1 MAVKIEV
8 KGPIV
13 SNDDAWL
20 YHHVGWDAC
29 SPKDISGKLA
39 EAAGDDVILEINSNG
54 GFCIYGYEMY
64 TALMEYE
71 GKVTAHVINAASAA
85 SLLVCAADKAL
96 ASDTCRLMIH
106 NAQCGTHGDYRDM
119 QASADLLLEFNV
131 GIINAY
137 VRKTGKSREELQEM
151 MDSETYMSPQKAI
164 ENGFIDGYMF
174 GNPDDAGQAGK
185 GDTAQGSMML
195 SAVNAAFPV
204 IAEEKAKEITAVLKA
219 AQAQET
225 GGGGIAVSGKGGIQP
240 ENMQDSG
247 IVASKID
254 DAQNNQKEG
263 EKKEMTLEELYAE
276 HPEIRD
282 EVAALVSNAETEG
295 AGKERARLEA
305 LDKIAHSVTGE
316 ALEAAKYGEN
326 RMDAKE
332 LAYQALMEDG
342 QKSKNY
348 MANAVEDSAASGVEE
363 VGAGIPGEETADE
376 SDGMA
381 MYVNAV
387 RKGGRK

>member
-8 KGPIV
+8 KGNVV
-13 SNDDAWL
+13 SNNEAWI
-20 YHHVGWDAC
+20 YHFIGWDAC
-29 SPKDISGKLA
+29 GPKDISGKLA

-54 GFCIYGYEMY
+54 GACIYAYEMY

-85 SLLVCAADKAL
+85 TLLVCAADEAL
-96 ASDTCRLMIH
+96 ASDTCNFMIH
-106 NAQCGTHGDYRDM
+106 NAQCGMYGDYRDM
-119 QASADLLLEFNV
+119 QMSADALREFNA

-137 VRKTGKSREELQEM
+137 VRKTGKTREELQEM
-151 MDSETYMSPQKAI
+151 MDNATNMSPQKAI

-174 GNPDDAGQAGK
+174 GDPNEHRQAEEGEPVQGNMMFAAAG
-185 GDTAQGSMML
+185 T
-195 SAVNAAFPV
+195 AFPV
-204 IAEEKAKEITAVLKA
+204 IPEEKAKEIIMALKL
-219 AQAQET
+219 AQIHGMGDGSNA
-225 GGGGIAVSGKGGIQP
+225 ISLKNGIQP
-240 ENMQDSG
+240 ENRKEGSYA
-247 IVASKID
+247 ASKID
-254 DAQNNQKEG
+254 DVQNNQKEG
-263 EKKEMTLEELYAE
+263 EKKEMTLEELYEE

-295 AGKERARLEA
+295 AGKECARLEA
-305 LDKIAHSVTGE
+305 LDKIAHSVTSE
-316 ALEAAKYGEN
+316 ALETAKYGEN

-348 MANAVEDSAASGVEE
+348 MANAVEDSAASGVDE

-376 SDGMA
+376 SDSMA
-381 MYVNAV
+381 MYVNAM
-387 RKGGRK
+387 RKGGKK

>member
-20 YHHVGWDAC
+20 YHYVGWDAC
-29 SPKDISGKLA
+29 GPKDISGKLA

-96 ASDTCRLMIH
+96 ASDTCSLMIH
-106 NAQCGTHGDYRDM
+106 NAQCGTRGDYRDM
-119 QASADLLLEFNV
+119 QMSADALKEFNA

-137 VRKTGKSREELQEM
+137 VRKTGKTREELQEM
-151 MDSETYMSPQKAI
+151 MDNETTMSPQKAI

-174 GNPDDAGQAGK
+174 GDPNRRGQAEK
-185 GDTAQGSMML
+185 ERALQENMMFAAAD
-195 SAVNAAFPV
+195 AVFPV
-204 IAEEKAKEITAVLKA
+204 IPEEKAKEIIMALKL
-219 AQAQET
+219 AQINGMGDGSSA
-225 GGGGIAVSGKGGIQP
+225 ISLKNGIQP

-247 IVASKID
+247 IVASEID
-254 DAQNNQKEG
+254 DAQNSQKEG
-263 EKKEMTLEELYAE
+263 EKKEMTLEELYVE

-363 VGAGIPGEETADE
+363 VGAGVPGEETADE

-381 MYVNAV
+381 MYVNAM

>member
-13 SNDDAWL
+13 SNDTAWI
-20 YHHVGWDAC
+20 YHYFGWDAC
-29 SPKDISGKLA
+29 SPKDISKKLA
-39 EAAGDDVILEINSNG
+39 EAAGDDVILEINSPG
-54 GFCIYGYEMY
+54 GSCVYGYEMY

-71 GKVTAHVINAASAA
+71 GKVTAHVIMAASAA
-85 SLLVCAADKAL
+85 SLLACAADEAL
-96 ASDTCRLMIH
+96 ASDTCIFMIH
-106 NAQCGTHGDYRDM
+106 NTKSVSEGDYRDM
-119 QASADLLLEFNV
+119 QASAGLLLEFNAGV
-131 GIINAY
+131 INAY
-137 VRKTGKSREELQEM
+137 VRKTRKSREELQEM
-151 MDSETYMSPQKAI
+151 MDNETYMSPQKAI

-174 GNPDDAGQAGK
+174 GSPDGSGREEEN
-185 GDTAQGSMML
+185 GNEQGSRML
-195 SAVNAAFPV
+195 SVVNAAFPV
-204 IAEEKAKEITAVLKA
+204 IAEEKAKEIIMALKL
-219 AQAQET
+219 AQVQGKEDENGT
-225 GGGGIAVSGKGGIQP
+225 VSGKASVQP
-240 ENMQDSG
+240 KNMQEG
-247 IVASKID
+247 NGVAFKID
-254 DAQNNQKEG
+254 DAQNSQKEG
-263 EKKEMTLEELYAE
+263 GKKEMTLEEIYEE

-305 LDKIAHSVTGE
+305 LDKIAHSVTGG

-342 QKSKNY
+342 QKSKSY

-363 VGAGIPGEETADE
+363 VGAGVPEEETTDE

-381 MYVNAV
+381 MYVNAM

>member
-13 SNDDAWL
+13 SNDTAWL
-20 YHHVGWDAC
+20 YHYFGWDAC
-29 SPKDISGKLA
+29 SPKDISKKLA
-39 EAAGDDVILEINSNG
+39 EAAGDDVILEINSPG
-54 GFCIYGYEMY
+54 GVCSYGYEMY
-64 TALMEYE
+64 TALMGYE
-71 GKVTAHVINAASAA
+71 GKVTAHVIMAASAA
-85 SLLVCAADKAL
+85 SLLVCAADEAL
-96 ASDTCRLMIH
+96 ASDTCIFMIH
-106 NAQCGTHGDYRDM
+106 NTQSTAEGDYRDM
-119 QASADLLLEFNV
+119 QASADLLLEFNA

-219 AQAQET
+219 AQTQET

-240 ENMQDSG
+240 ENMQEGSG
-247 IVASKID
+247 AASKID
-254 DAQNNQKEG
+254 DAQNNHKEG
-263 EKKEMTLEELYAE
+263 EKKKMTLEELYAE

-363 VGAGIPGEETADE
+363 VGAGVPGEETADE

-381 MYVNAV
+381 MYVNAM

>member
-13 SNDDAWL
+13 SNDTAWL
-20 YHHVGWDAC
+20 YHYFGLDAC
-29 SPKDISGKLA
+29 SPKDISKKLA
-39 EAAGDDVILEINSNG
+39 EAAGDDVILEINSPG
-54 GFCIYGYEMY
+54 GVCSYGYEMY
-64 TALMEYE
+64 TALMGYE
-71 GKVTAHVINAASAA
+71 GKVTAHVIMAASAA
-85 SLLVCAADKAL
+85 SLLVCAADEAL
-96 ASDTCRLMIH
+96 ASDTCIFMIH
-106 NAQCGTHGDYRDM
+106 NTQSTAEGDYRDM
-119 QASADLLLEFNV
+119 QASADLLLEFNA

-174 GNPDDAGQAGK
+174 GDPDDAGQAGE
-185 GDTAQGSMML
+185 GDIAQGSMML

-204 IAEEKAKEITAVLKA
+204 IAEEKAKEIIAVLKL
-219 AQAQET
+219 AQVHGT
-225 GGGGIAVSGKGGIQP
+225 GDGNGDVSGKAGIQP
-240 ENMQDSG
+240 ENMQEGSSA
-247 IVASKID
+247 ASKID

-316 ALEAAKYGEN
+316 ALEAAKYGET

-348 MANAVEDSAASGVEE
+348 MANAMEDSAASGVEE
-363 VGAGIPGEETADE
+363 VGAGVPGEETEDE

-387 RKGGRK
+387 RKGGKK

>member
-13 SNDDAWL
+13 SNDTAWL
-20 YHHVGWDAC
+20 YHYFGLDAC
-29 SPKDISGKLA
+29 SPKDISKKLA
-39 EAAGDDVILEINSNG
+39 EAAGDDVILEINSPG
-54 GFCIYGYEMY
+54 GVCSYGYEMY
-64 TALMEYE
+64 TALMGYE
-71 GKVTAHVINAASAA
+71 GKVTAHVIMAASAA
-85 SLLVCAADKAL
+85 SLLVCAADEAL
-96 ASDTCRLMIH
+96 ASDTCIFMIH
-106 NAQCGTHGDYRDM
+106 NTQSTAEGDYRDM
-119 QASADLLLEFNV
+119 QASANLLLEFNA

-174 GNPDDAGQAGK
+174 GDPDDAGQAGE

-195 SAVNAAFPV
+195 SAVNAAFPI
-204 IAEEKAKEITAVLKA
+204 IAEEKAKEIIAVLKL
-219 AQAQET
+219 AQVQGT
-225 GGGGIAVSGKGGIQP
+225 GGGNGDVSGKAGIQP
-240 ENMQDSG
+240 ENMQEGSG
-247 IVASKID
+247 AASEID

-348 MANAVEDSAASGVEE
+348 MANAMEDSAASGVEE
-363 VGAGIPGEETADE
+363 VGTGVPGEETEDE

-381 MYVNAV
+381 MYVNAI
-387 RKGGRK
+387 RKGGKK